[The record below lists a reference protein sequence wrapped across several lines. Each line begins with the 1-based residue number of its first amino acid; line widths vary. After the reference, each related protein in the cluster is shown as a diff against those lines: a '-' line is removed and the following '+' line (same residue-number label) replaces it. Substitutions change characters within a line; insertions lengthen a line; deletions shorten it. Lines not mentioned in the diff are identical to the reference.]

1 MGIFKHLSLSKKSL
15 KYKLLIAF
23 SIMSIVPLLVIAYF
37 VTNYVFSDAADMF
50 QASAIILFAVWL
62 VWTGY
67 VMVKEIIN
75 PIIELAVE
83 TKSIANGQY
92 NSEIFMGRD
101 DELGDIANAV
111 NTMTGK
117 MRNYIGELQE
127 YSKRTATLNVKIH
140 RKVLT
145 LTNLM
150 RLGDIISSGA
160 GFGDIAN
167 FAAERLSGEMY
178 GGFCAIFIK
187 ERMTKYEL
195 KALHDNS
202 GREDMNISSIESRIP
217 EIEKLLLKHEHLIV
231 DSNPLRKPWQQEL
244 RQELG
249 QMNVIFFPMKI
260 KATIVGL
267 LVLGNFAEGVTF
279 DAEDIEVLRAFENE
293 LILGYQSTVTAEKM
307 QSLEIVDSLTGLYSF
322 NYLKERLED
331 EINRAIF
338 YQRPCSL
345 VVVDIDN
352 YGEYKRNF
360 GEKKTEIMLKHVSK
374 LLSEMRPPIG
384 KVARFGEQEFGMLLP
399 EMNKRES
406 LEVGENI
413 RKRIEELA
421 LPADSSI
428 VTVSVGVGENPI
440 DGSTATEVIRGAREY
455 IKKAKEQGKNK
466 VVGE

>member
-1 MGIFKHLSLSKKSL
+1 MGIFKYLSLSKKSL

-23 SIMSIVPLLVIAYF
+23 SVMSIIPLLVIAYF

-50 QASAIILFAVWL
+50 QASAIILFAIWL

-67 VMVKEIIN
+67 IMVKEIIN

-83 TKSIANGQY
+83 TKIIAEGQY
-92 NSEIFMGRD
+92 DSEIFLGRD
-101 DELGDIANAV
+101 DELGEIANAV
-111 NTMTGK
+111 NTMTSK

-160 GFGDIAN
+160 GFDEIAN

-178 GGFCAIFIK
+178 GGFCGIFIK
-187 ERMTKYEL
+187 EKMSKYSL
-195 KALHDNS
+195 KAFHDNS
-202 GREDMNISSIESRIP
+202 GKDINIGNIESRIP
-217 EIEKLLLKHEHLIV
+217 EIENLLLRNEHLVV
-231 DSNPLRKPWQQEL
+231 DSDPLRKPWQQEL
-244 RQELG
+244 RQQLG

-260 KATIVGL
+260 KANIVGL
-267 LVLGNFAEGVTF
+267 LMLGNFAEGVKF
-279 DAEDIEVLRAFENE
+279 DPEDVEVLRAFENE
-293 LILGYQSTVTAEKM
+293 LVLGYQSTVTAEKM
-307 QSLEIVDSLTGLYSF
+307 HSLEIVDGLTGLYSF

-345 VVVDIDN
+345 AVIDIDN
-352 YGEYKRNF
+352 YDAYKETF
-360 GEKKTEIMLKHVSK
+360 GEKKTEIMLKHIAK
-374 LLSEMRPPIG
+374 LLSEIRPPIG
-384 KVARFGEQEFGMLLP
+384 KVARFGEKEFGMLLP

-421 LPADSSI
+421 MEAPGGV
-428 VTVSVGVGENPI
+428 VTASVGVGENPI

-455 IKKAKEQGKNK
+455 IKKAKEQGKNA